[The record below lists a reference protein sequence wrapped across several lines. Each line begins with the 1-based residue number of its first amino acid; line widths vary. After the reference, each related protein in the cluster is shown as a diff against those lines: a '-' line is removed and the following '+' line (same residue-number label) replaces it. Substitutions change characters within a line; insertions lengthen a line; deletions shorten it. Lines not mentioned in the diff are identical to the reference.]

1 MTMTRPLLLAT
12 ALLTACALHAQKVD
26 PRHTNFYRVPAP
38 VENEVIRIEF
48 KDPVAQLAMCKV
60 RVELTNKTSDILII
74 KASEIVFTVGGA
86 TYSPKDRDFVI
97 RPNDRINRTLEI
109 TGGNMHHDAFS
120 VKFGG
125 ANRLSRSEGALK
137 VPDFDVPPSKNSFTA
152 GNFEVN
158 LVNMDKETAKTALK
172 FKVVYRGSKVALVD
186 PSRTALRIESGQE
199 FANASSKSKEVI
211 LQQGED
217 DAFTVYG
224 EIPGKIVDMQF
235 ANMKL
240 VWNDAFR
247 EVTPKPFKIG
257 TVDFTIDPGLT
268 EGKNR

>member
-1 MTMTRPLLLAT
+1 MTRTLLA
-12 ALLTACALHAQKVD
+12 AAAVMAAISLHAQKVD
-26 PRHTNFYRVPAP
+26 PKHTNFYRIPEPIETEA
-38 VENEVIRIEF
+38 IRIEF
-48 KDPVAQLAMCKV
+48 KDPVAQLALCKV
-60 RVELTNKTSDILII
+60 RVEFTNKTSDILMI

-97 RPNDRINRTLEI
+97 RPNDKINRTLEV

-125 ANRLSRSEGALK
+125 ASRVSRSEGK
-137 VPDFDVPPSKNSFTA
+137 VSVPDFDIPPSKNSFTV

-158 LVNMDKETAKTALK
+158 LVSMDKETAKTAAK

-211 LQQGED
+211 LSQGED
-217 DAFTVYG
+217 DAFTVWG

-247 EVTPKPFKIG
+247 EVTPKPIKMG
-257 TVDFTIDPGLT
+257 TVDFAIDPGLT